1 MKTFLQKMY
10 LHFEACISN
19 HQFNMP
25 ASAITV
31 HLKKKNEKKVNFMI
45 KILIC
50 TIKDL
55 NTCMNMINDLI
66 KKKFEKFFRRTN
78 KILQITLFIPQV

>member
-1 MKTFLQKMY
+1 MKTFCKNVPTFWSLYFKSSVQY
-10 LHFEACISN
+10 ASLSN
-19 HQFNMP
+19 DCP
-25 ASAITV
+25 S
-31 HLKKKNEKKVNFMI
+31 KKKNEKKVNFMI

>member
-10 LHFEACISN
+10 LHFQACISN

-25 ASAITV
+25 ASAMTV
-31 HLKKKNEKKVNFMI
+31 HLKKYKY
-45 KILIC
+45 
-50 TIKDL
+50 
-55 NTCMNMINDLI
+55 MNMINDLI